1 MTLGICVLGGRG
13 RGVGR
18 WADTVRGKAWTTST
32 HGFQRQNSRAARSK
46 FGHGDRRDLSGFLLV
61 LLLVLV
67 VICKI
72 RPRSAKYICI
82 PIYRCVVVL
91 DIIYISIIY
100 V

>member
-18 WADTVRGKAWTTST
+18 WADTVRSKAWTTST
-32 HGFQRQNSRAARSK
+32 HGFQRQNSRAALSI
-46 FGHGDRRDLSGFLLV
+46 FGHEDRWDLSGFLLV

-72 RPRSAKYICI
+72 RPRSAKYIYV
-82 PIYRCVVVL
+82 YRYTDV
-91 DIIYISIIY
+91 YF
-100 V
+100 